1 MMSVIL
7 ILVLIINKERKEIK
21 YNMEVINKNYSLL
34 TGSINKYNEIR
45 SKYSEMSKVLLYDT
59 YKDKHDEF
67 TSLLADYNQEMK
79 NIDNYI
85 SNINFRCKGTYND
98 SKINKL
104 CDTYKGVYEKLVNLY
119 ISDIDNYNNFITEY
133 NKNKNESLELI
144 DKVHDDYIDYDND
157 GLVYGG
163 VSSEQS

>member
-1 MMSVIL
+1 
-7 ILVLIINKERKEIK
+7 
-21 YNMEVINKNYSLL
+21 
-34 TGSINKYNEIR
+34 
-45 SKYSEMSKVLLYDT
+45 
-59 YKDKHDEF
+59 
-67 TSLLADYNQEMK
+67 MK